1 MSEALM
7 LSTVVKKKKKNL
19 DHFNSTKIVLKEL
32 LVEWFQV
39 MGPLDEK

>member
-1 MSEALM
+1 MSEAIM
-7 LSTVVKKKKKNL
+7 LSTVVKKKKL